1 MRADDGDDPVIVRL
15 IVFLASIVARSAV
28 AIFALAY
35 RVFWMDEF
43 RPAFGVE
50 AEVLEPWK
58 PLTRDERAVAAAIIL
73 AGRAVTNGELAELMA
88 VSPAEA
94 SKRVAR
100 LGDRVRKERLDGRTV
115 QISIPHLLN

>member
-15 IVFLASIVARSAV
+15 IVFLASIVARIAV

-50 AEVLEPWK
+50 AEVLEPWR
-58 PLTRDERAVAAAIIL
+58 PLTSDERAVAAALIL
-73 AGRAVTNGELAELMA
+73 AGGRGTNGMLAELMG

-94 SKRVAR
+94 SKRVTA
-100 LGDRVRKERLDGRTV
+100 LGDIVRKKREGRTV
-115 QISIPHLLN
+115 QISIPQLLN